1 MTWIIWIAFAIVI
14 GLPAL
19 FAIPM
24 WILASVAFH
33 PVGKK

>member
-19 FAIPM
+19 FELIEQPTIARR
-24 WILASVAFH
+24 
-33 PVGKK
+33 KK